1 MEAARLELDAVV
13 PADLDEQFALMSDPG
28 VWAHLPSGRH
38 TDPTQTAAGI
48 EHSVGHWERNGLGY
62 WTVRLREDLTG
73 TPLRAGD
80 VVGTGGCAVRVGTVW
95 WNLYYRLTPTAW
107 GRGLAA
113 ELVDAALEAA
123 RAVDADR
130 PVVA

>member
-1 MEAARLELDAVV
+1 LSSDFRHVEAARLELDAVV
-13 PADLDEQFALMSDPG
+13 PADLDEHFALMSDPG

-73 TPLRAGD
+73 TPLRAGGRRGHRRLRRPGGD
-80 VVGTGGCAVRVGTVW
+80 GVVEPPLPAHADGVGP
-95 WNLYYRLTPTAW
+95 RA
-107 GRGLAA
+107 GR
-113 ELVDAALEAA
+113 
-123 RAVDADR
+123 
-130 PVVA
+130 